1 MRHLCL
7 AGRGKNCRFI
17 VIKAAAGAGEGGALG
32 RWSQQHKKVMMSDGG
47 HHHHQRWD
55 YTGSGVDTADHML
68 PQLYPLQW
76 RSSVRLFFC
85 CLQCGHWIGDTFPF
99 SQKKIN
105 RFGFAKKCTVTNMS

>member
-17 VIKAAAGAGEGGALG
+17 VIKAAAGAGEGRGPALG

-76 RSSVRLFFC
+76 RSSVRLFSAVCNVVIGLEILFHSVKKDQPIWFC
-85 CLQCGHWIGDTFPF
+85 
-99 SQKKIN
+99 
-105 RFGFAKKCTVTNMS
+105 